1 MRRMVIAFVAAEM
14 MSGVA
19 MAADVPARSKI
30 DGVMVFPTG
39 AEIVRTAKV
48 KLEAGEQTVLLTDLP
63 AQAVPGSI
71 RVEGKATGNLQI
83 GSVDT
88 RRVQVPRADPVQQ
101 ATERRRIEQE
111 IEKLKDERAVI
122 ETAVKAAASQLALIQ
137 KLSEL
142 PAHPAPPAPG
152 GVVQP
157 DWAQIFNLIGERS
170 AQAQKVALEA
180 QQKARDVD
188 RKIEDLSKKL
198 AELTPAQVERTEVK
212 VAVAAGA
219 SLEAD
224 LAIRYQVTSA
234 SWQPYYDARL
244 TTGGRGAAPKLNL
257 VRRASIQ
264 QRTGEDW
271 VDVALQLSTTR
282 PGTGTA
288 APELFPMTVD
298 FEPDMP
304 PPRPA
309 AAPALNYGVGG
320 VRSRAPGD
328 TDDKVDIAKAR
339 TAAGLATGMVVEA
352 AKEQVAQVEA
362 APFQAIFTPPGKLT
376 VMSTGEQKR
385 VQLDTADIDP
395 TLVVRT
401 VPRVNARAFLYTKL
415 ATPKGTPY
423 LPGQVS
429 LFRDGTFVGNG
440 RLPQLTP
447 GEEFELGFGT
457 DDSVSVRHAL
467 VEEKRGETG
476 IITSAK
482 TDVRNFRIAVKNMHE
497 RPIQLSILDQIPVS
511 NHNDIKVEL
520 VAKQQP
526 TKQNVDDK
534 RGVLQ
539 WDSEVKPG
547 EERVLEFGYRVQWP
561 AAKKV
566 QYGR

>member
-1 MRRMVIAFVAAEM
+1 MRRMVIAFVVAEL

-19 MAADVPARSKI
+19 LAAEVPARSRI
-30 DGVMVFPTG
+30 EGVMVFPNG

-48 KLEAGEQTVLLTDLP
+48 KLEAGEHTVLLTDLP

-88 RRVQVPRADPVQQ
+88 RRVQVPRADPVHQ
-101 ATERRRIEQE
+101 ATERRRIELE
-111 IEKLKDERAVI
+111 IEKFKDERAVI
-122 ETAVKAAASQLALIQ
+122 ETAAKAAASQLALIQ

-157 DWAQIFNLIGERS
+157 DWGQIFNLIGERS
-170 AQAQKVALEA
+170 AQAQRAALEA
-180 QQKARDVD
+180 QQKMRDVD
-188 RKIEDLSKKL
+188 RKIEDLAKKL
-198 AELTPAQVERTEVK
+198 AELTPAQIERTEVK
-212 VAVAAGA
+212 VAVAASA
-219 SLEAD
+219 PLEAD
-224 LAIRYQVTSA
+224 LAIRYQVSSA

-244 TTGGRGAAPKLNL
+244 VTGGRGAASKLNL

-271 VDVALQLSTTR
+271 IDVAIQLSTTR
-282 PGTGTA
+282 PGAGTA
-288 APELFPMTVD
+288 APELAPMTVD

-309 AAPALNYGVGG
+309 APIPQSAPTAGAL
-320 VRSRAPGD
+320 RSRSN
-328 TDDKVDIAKAR
+328 
-339 TAAGLATGMVVEA
+339 TADSDAVAGLAAQKA
-352 AKEQVAQVEA
+352 APAQEQAAQVEA
-362 APFQAIFTPPGKLT
+362 LPFQAIFTPLGKLT

-385 VQLDTADIDP
+385 VQLDAADFDP
-395 TLVVRT
+395 ALVVRT
-401 VPRVNARAFLYTKL
+401 VPRANARAFLYTKL
-415 ATPKGTPY
+415 TTPKGTPY
-423 LPGQVS
+423 LAGQVS

-447 GEEFELGFGT
+447 GEEFELGFGA

-497 RPIQLSILDQIPVS
+497 RAIQLSILDQIPVS

-520 VAKQQP
+520 VTKQQP
-526 TKQNVDDK
+526 TRQNVDDK

>member
-1 MRRMVIAFVAAEM
+1 MRRMVIAFMAAEL

-19 MAADVPARSKI
+19 GEALAADVLARSKI
-30 DGVMVFPTG
+30 DAVMVFPTG
-39 AEIVRTAKV
+39 AEVTRAAKI
-48 KLEAGEQTVLLTDLP
+48 KLDPGEHTVLLTDLP
-63 AQAVPGSI
+63 GLAVPGSI
-71 RVEGKATGNLQI
+71 RVEGKSTGGRLDI

-88 RRVQVPRADPVQQ
+88 RRVQVPRTDPVQQ
-101 ATERRRIEQE
+101 ATERRRIEGE
-111 IEKLKDERAVI
+111 IEKLRDERAVI
-122 ETAVKAAASQLALIQ
+122 EASAKASATQLALIQ

-152 GVVQP
+152 GVAQP
-157 DWAQIFNLIGERS
+157 DWGQIFTLIGTRS
-170 AQAQKVALEA
+170 AEAQKAALDA
-180 QQKARDVD
+180 QTKMRDVD
-188 RKIEDLSKKL
+188 RKIEDLNKKL
-198 AELTPAQVERTEVK
+198 AELTPAQLDRTEVK
-212 VAVAAGA
+212 VFVAAA
-219 SLEAD
+219 AALEAD
-224 LAIRYQVTSA
+224 LTIRYQVGNA

-244 TTGGRGAAPKLNL
+244 TTGGRSTAPKLSL

-304 PPRPA
+304 PPRATLSGVPQATRSMADRAEGNEDARVMARKAA
-309 AAPALNYGVGG
+309 AAPAGAIV
-320 VRSRAPGD
+320 AQ
-328 TDDKVDIAKAR
+328 
-339 TAAGLATGMVVEA
+339 
-352 AKEQVAQVEA
+352 EQVAQVEA

-385 VQLDTADIDP
+385 VQLDATDVDP
-395 TLVVRT
+395 ALVVRT
-401 VPRVNARAFLYTKL
+401 VPRVNAKAFLYTKL
-415 ATPKGTPY
+415 AAPKTTPY

-457 DDSVSVRHAL
+457 DDAVRVRHAL

-476 IITSAK
+476 LISTSK
-482 TDVRNFRIAVKNMHE
+482 TDVRNFRISVQSMHE

-511 NHNDIKVEL
+511 NNQDIKVEL
-520 VAKQQP
+520 ITKQPP
-526 TKQNVDDK
+526 TKQNIEDK

-547 EERVLEFGYRVQWP
+547 EERILEFGYRVQWP